1 MSRPALS
8 LGCLLADVHL
18 AVVKLDLATR
28 LALDGI
34 ARHVI
39 IPPAITVPQATRV
52 VGRHCIVRAAT
63 IRGDRCGSWLRENA
77 DEPRIRR
84 IVFSIGFSRKRPPV
98 QLFFTSTKSRQS
110 FYAQV
115 QLQSYHAASRPGF
128 PNSTTV
134 VRATCVVTCTRV
146 VRRGGADSGRRADC
160 GPPVLSARD
169 ASTRL
174 GTAACDRRG
183 DHRAL
188 DNRR

>member
-115 QLQSYHAASRPGF
+115 QLQSYHAARVGSRHSKPPWLPEQYHCSKGYLRSNLH
-128 PNSTTV
+128 PCSKA
-134 VRATCVVTCTRV
+134 RW
-146 VRRGGADSGRRADC
+146 RR
-160 GPPVLSARD
+160 
-169 ASTRL
+169 
-174 GTAACDRRG
+174 
-183 DHRAL
+183 
-188 DNRR
+188 